1 MKKIL
6 LFAVVATALISFT
19 QINKDKVVLR
29 DIDGTLLKSYPV
41 VDKAD
46 KTVTFTVDK
55 NTSVSS
61 AVIDGKF
68 KVFLVENGS
77 SDEAKEYSLKI
88 KGAKLSFDNYFE
100 ANYDVAGKNS
110 VSASAKMLPDEPSF
124 IIEE

>member
-6 LFAVVATALISFT
+6 LFAVLAIALVSFT
-19 QINKDKVVLR
+19 QINTNKVVLR

-41 VDKAD
+41 VDKSD

-77 SDEAKEYSLKI
+77 SNNAKKHTLEI
-88 KGAKLSFDNYFE
+88 KGNKGISFDNYFE
-100 ANYDVAGKNS
+100 ASFDVASMSSTSKSTS
-110 VSASAKMLPDEPSF
+110 VLPDRPSF
-124 IIEE
+124 IIN